1 MASYCNRHTPA
12 VPGRQRPDALSRAD
26 AFLIKC
32 DRAGMERLLP
42 AIRTR
47 LARFK
52 RPVFSF
58 TLRPVGLEPIG
69 TRNSPPETLRR
80 KPYALT
86 AGVGNPIQVR
96 ETVTAFLG
104 HAPEAEFFFPDHHA
118 YGFRD
123 VERITQA
130 GLPVICTRKDAV
142 KLRELSAADVWALR
156 VEACFGPSVW
166 AGTSFPRWFD
176 EWWRLR
182 QENSIEQ
189 LGPRDSRWTGFAAD
203 ADLWDE
209 TPPPPPRAAG
219 NDPAAASGPADSAAP
234 AEDPTAPPDRP
245 DRADATDAT
254 EPANTTPPETG
265 PDAEHVPA
273 PDADNDPATMSR
285 TFSCASDISP
295 DTGEP
300 RGASGE

>member
-1 MASYCNRHTPA
+1 
-12 VPGRQRPDALSRAD
+12 
-26 AFLIKC
+26 
-32 DRAGMERLLP
+32 MERLLP

-142 KLRELSAADVWALR
+142 KLR
-156 VEACFGPSVW
+156 
-166 AGTSFPRWFD
+166 
-176 EWWRLR
+176 
-182 QENSIEQ
+182 
-189 LGPRDSRWTGFAAD
+189 
-203 ADLWDE
+203 
-209 TPPPPPRAAG
+209 
-219 NDPAAASGPADSAAP
+219 
-234 AEDPTAPPDRP
+234 
-245 DRADATDAT
+245 
-254 EPANTTPPETG
+254 
-265 PDAEHVPA
+265 
-273 PDADNDPATMSR
+273 
-285 TFSCASDISP
+285 
-295 DTGEP
+295 
-300 RGASGE
+300 